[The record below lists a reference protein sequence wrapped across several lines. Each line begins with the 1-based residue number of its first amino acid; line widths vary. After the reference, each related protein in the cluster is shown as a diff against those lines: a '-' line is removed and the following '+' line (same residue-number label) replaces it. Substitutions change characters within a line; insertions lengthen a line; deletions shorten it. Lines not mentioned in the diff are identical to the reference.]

1 MKKYTEQ
8 QLSESISS
16 LREYMTML
24 EGGQVDQSIA
34 NKVGQG
40 VGAGVGTAAAI
51 PRAAYDATQWLGDK
65 ASQGWNAVKH
75 GAQELGQG
83 IQQGWNATSP
93 AQLLG
98 LNSGGGQPANTKP
111 VIGQPTPPKPVVA
124 NPVAK
129 PDPAVQKIQQDLIA
143 KGYPLKADGI
153 MGPKTQ
159 KAVEYDKIN
168 QGRPLAPAQGSG
180 VPQAQPTPSNLAPAA
195 SAAITPN
202 IQTPVAETR
211 VYENSAAELKAYM
224 EILSEGM
231 VGSALGAASKYAKA
245 ASAGLKGTKFTPQ
258 TVDPV
263 TKRFSAI
270 SQGEKNAHAI
280 GRGIHDNPEAVKMAG
295 KVAGGVA
302 GAAAGVATVNSLLS
316 GSEWENG
323 STIGDDWGTHAP
335 KNPSQLN
342 PKVKEAQQILIKF
355 GYLPAGADDGIMGPA
370 TKKAQQ
376 EFKTAY
382 ETGPQPVN
390 PTAAP
395 TMEHVSYGEADS
407 LARIIHLAGR

>member
-24 EGGQVDQSIA
+24 EGGQLAQQYPASYGA
-34 NKVGQG
+34 QVGQQWDKLKNWWNSPSAIDKRTYPSKPAKPYTMSAAD
-40 VGAGVGTAAAI
+40 AGEQD
-51 PRAAYDATQWLGDK
+51 P
-65 ASQGWNAVKH
+65 
-75 GAQELGQG
+75 
-83 IQQGWNATSP
+83 
-93 AQLLG
+93 
-98 LNSGGGQPANTKP
+98 TKP
-111 VIGQPTPPKPVVA
+111 QGAGQPTPPKPVVA
-124 NPVAK
+124 KPVAK

-211 VYENSAAELKAYM
+211 VYENSAAELKSYM

-280 GRGIHDNPEAVKMAG
+280 GRGIHDNPEAVKMAS
-295 KVAGGVA
+295 KVVGGVA

-382 ETGPQPVN
+382 ESGPQPVN
-390 PTAAP
+390 PTTAP